1 MASERLKHCVY
12 EFREGGDHNGQLL
25 FQAKLFERGKPV
37 AEYDLWLSI
46 VTKVLTDKVYSFD
59 RGNGFASG
67 IIRRTI
73 PGELERIAAKHG
85 SFIHR
90 AGDFT
95 PQGVI
100 LTELMLSLDYQ
111 QEGNYLVKNY

>member
-12 EFREGGDHNGQLL
+12 EFREGGEHNSQFL
-25 FQAKLFERGKPV
+25 FQAKLFERGKSV
-37 AEYDLWLSI
+37 AEYNLWLST
-46 VTKVLTDKVYSFD
+46 VTRILTDKVYSFD

-73 PGELERIAAKHG
+73 PGDLERIAETHG
-85 SFIHR
+85 PFIHN
-90 AGDFT
+90 AGAFT

-100 LTELMLSLDYQ
+100 LTELMLSLGYNQD
-111 QEGNYLVKNY
+111 GIYLVKNY